1 MPGTSNVEHLKV
13 PQGGLKGAG
22 AAGGPGDRERPHGT
36 SLSAAAAGGISSV
49 SRSHLILT
57 PPCLPRA
64 QGTFVLPP
72 SKVSQHPCELGR
84 DSGPPRCPTDTGRD
98 VSVAFPKAPARPAPA
113 LGRMVGGQTGPDSRV
128 QRRAQPPGKPAWD
141 VSGHILNTVGHQGAL

>member
-36 SLSAAAAGGISSV
+36 SLSAAAAGRISSV

-57 PPCLPRA
+57 PLCLPRA
-64 QGTFVLPP
+64 QGTFVLLP
-72 SKVSQHPCELGR
+72 SKVSQHPSEVGR
-84 DSGPPRCPTDTGRD
+84 DSGPPGRPSGRD

-113 LGRMVGGQTGPDSRV
+113 LGRMVGGQMDPGSGGQGRT
-128 QRRAQPPGKPAWD
+128 QPPGKPAWD